1 MIKYTPNKLYKLA
14 ANNIIKNL
22 YKKYKNWIKIKN
34 EIVNLKKPD
43 DIKEI
48 IINQINLYLELEK
61 KK

>member
-22 YKKYKNWIKIKN
+22 YKEYKNWIKVKN
-34 EIVNLKKPD
+34 IIVNLKIPD

-48 IINQINLYLELEK
+48 LINQVNLYLELESK
-61 KK
+61 